1 MEKQPGMASLLTKA
15 LYVPY
20 SSLVLMG
27 LVGVLGISSGFISYG
42 EDAAPTG
49 QAQALDTALPDMKGN
64 RFKSNK
70 YDNSSLVPLESP
82 EDSIRL
88 AQLGK
93 DAVVVPEEE
102 LPSPSPATKPGNE
115 GLSIEAIASSQ
126 KQWGSREE
134 VRAQYNRKM
143 DAQTRSNGQTIERIT
158 APAPLSREE
167 RAERREREEALER
180 AARMENLAAQQLEML
195 QNGRPEGPGSDP
207 SRGGLAGNSA
217 PPPPSASPSS
227 LKPETVTLAN
237 LDEYVAL
244 SNASRPTNAFYGLK
258 GERKSPEMVAAK
270 PVPNAIEAV
279 IHGDADNV
287 TIVTSSTMK
296 LRLLQDIQV
305 GKYLLPRNSILSG
318 ECAISG
324 ERVQVFVTTL
334 RIGSSIMAV
343 RMRAYD
349 LDGHPGIYVPH
360 LAVKN
365 QVSQTGSQAVTGGG
379 MQMPYMVPT
388 GANIGEMV
396 VGQTAA
402 QGVNM
407 AINGIKS
414 LTSKK
419 MSVVKVT
426 IRPNHRVYLKQDQN

>member
-1 MEKQPGMASLLTKA
+1 MENSPGVTSLLTKA

-20 SSLVLMG
+20 SSLALMG
-27 LVGVLGISSGFISYG
+27 LLGVLGIASGFISYG
-42 EDAAPTG
+42 QDAAPTG
-49 QAQALDTALPDMKGN
+49 QAQALDTALPDMKGKG
-64 RFKSNK
+64 FKSNK
-70 YDNSSLVPLESP
+70 YDNSYLLPLESAD
-82 EDSIRL
+82 DSLRL
-88 AQLGK
+88 AEIGK
-93 DAVVVPEEE
+93 DAAALPDEE
-102 LPSPSPATKPGNE
+102 PSPPTPAAQPGNE

-134 VRAQYNRKM
+134 VRAQYNRKL
-143 DAQTRSNGQTIERIT
+143 DAQAHTNRQTIERLT
-158 APAPLSREE
+158 APAPLTPEE

-180 AARMENLAAQQLEML
+180 AARMENLATHQLEML
-195 QNGRPEGPGSDP
+195 QNSRPEGPGTDP
-207 SRGGLAGNSA
+207 SRAGLAGNGA

-227 LKPETVTLAN
+227 PKPETVTLAN

-244 SNASRPTNAFYGLK
+244 SNANRPVNAFYGLK

-287 TIVTSSTMK
+287 TLVTGSTLR

-334 RIGSSIMAV
+334 RIGSSIIAV
-343 RMRAYD
+343 KMRAYD
-349 LDGHPGIYVPH
+349 LDGHPGIYVPN

-396 VGQTAA
+396 VGQTAS

-426 IRPNHRVYLKQDQN
+426 IRPNHRVYLKQDQQ